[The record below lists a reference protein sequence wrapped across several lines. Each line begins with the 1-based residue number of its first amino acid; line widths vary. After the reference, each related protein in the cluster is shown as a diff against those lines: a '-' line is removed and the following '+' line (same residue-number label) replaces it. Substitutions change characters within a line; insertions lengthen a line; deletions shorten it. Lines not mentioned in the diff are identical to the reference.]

1 MFGLQTLEAR
11 NSGLQRWNMTAPH
24 TTHCSTLCQCHAC
37 SKFENHYDSAL
48 ILFLQV
54 TFTLKTGFPTLALVL
69 QGAGKVHKV
78 HQELV
83 GAGAGVRLGQSL
95 DWVTAL
101 SFLRPLAQGDVGR
114 CRGRHETQGHRSS
127 REIITSRGARHRCD
141 FCNLLSVSRLLSG
154 ETSRACLSVTG
165 WLAVCHLHHGR
176 EAGAH
181 EGAVTDDASFLI
193 C

>member
-11 NSGLQRWNMTAPH
+11 NSGLQRWNMTARH
-24 TTHCSTLCQCHAC
+24 TLCQCHAC

-83 GAGAGVRLGQSL
+83 GAGAGVRLGQSW
-95 DWVTAL
+95 DWMTAL
-101 SFLRPLAQGDVGR
+101 GLSPA
-114 CRGRHETQGHRSS
+114 
-127 REIITSRGARHRCD
+127 TS
-141 FCNLLSVSRLLSG
+141 
-154 ETSRACLSVTG
+154 TG
-165 WLAVCHLHHGR
+165 
-176 EAGAH
+176 
-181 EGAVTDDASFLI
+181 
-193 C
+193 